1 MNPLVTM
8 RRRLGPNASRVV
20 VLSSL
25 ALFGFV
31 VLFVIQ
37 SSTSGTYEMRAQF
50 ADVRG
55 LIPGGEVRAGA
66 VAVGRVTQVELDEEA
81 DVPVV
86 TFRVDDDFRLHE
98 GASVDIRLGSNV
110 GAVNRAIELEQGD
123 TLKPELP
130 PGHLFSEDETDQPVN
145 FDLAVETLDPPT
157 RADLKQLLIGLDE
170 AIKGRGG
177 DFDRTLR
184 RSSAAMNETA
194 NLLAQV
200 SSDGESLRTLVSEGE
215 TVVRALAA
223 SPADL
228 AESADRL
235 ALLLG
240 TTGNRQAELAESVG
254 RIGPAL
260 RGGREALDRLAA
272 AAPNLRETV
281 QELGPVVDEAGPLVR
296 LLPEATAAASP
307 FAAETRKLVEG
318 GPRDLRR
325 FLPIIVAADP
335 VTKQLDPVA
344 RAALPLGQELRV
356 YSPEII
362 GAFQNFGAAS
372 GTYDAVGHILTVA
385 SGGAQ
390 TLPPSTAAGGSI
402 DQTQCTPGLLELPYI
417 RAPGTLECD
426 PWTDYED
433 SFIYPSDEGP

>member
-1 MNPLVTM
+1 
-8 RRRLGPNASRVV
+8 VV
-20 VLSSL
+20 SAL
-25 ALFGFV
+25 ALFAFV
-31 VLFVIQ
+31 ALFVIS

-50 ADVRG
+50 SDVRG

-66 VAVGRVTQVELDEEA
+66 VAVGQVTDVELNEEV
-81 DVPVV
+81 DLPEV

-98 GASVDIRLGSNV
+98 GATVDIRLGSNV

-123 TLKPELP
+123 PATPRLP
-130 PGHLFSEDETDQPVN
+130 DGYTFSEDETDQPVN

-157 RADLKQLLIGLDE
+157 RADMKALLIGLDD

-177 DFDRTLR
+177 DFDRTLE
-184 RSSAAMNETA
+184 RSSAATNETA

-200 SSDGESLRTLVSEGE
+200 SSDGESLRTLVGEGE
-215 TVVRALAA
+215 RVVRALAS
-223 SPADL
+223 SPGDL
-228 AESADRL
+228 AEVADRTA
-235 ALLLG
+235 ALLV
-240 TTGNRQAELAESVG
+240 TTGNRQAELAESVQ

-281 QELGPVVDEAGPLVR
+281 RGLGPVVAEAGPLVR
-296 LLPEATAAASP
+296 LLPDATSAGGP
-307 FAAETRKLVEG
+307 FVRETRKLVEG
-318 GPRDLRR
+318 GPRDLRK

-335 VTKQLDPVA
+335 VTEQLDSVA

-356 YSPEII
+356 YAPEII

-385 SGGAQ
+385 SGNAQ
-390 TLPPSTAAGGSI
+390 NPPSSTFSTTI
-402 DQTQCTPGLLELPYI
+402 DQTQCTPGLLELPFI
-417 RAPGTLECD
+417 RAPGALECD
-426 PWTDYED
+426 PWTDYEN
-433 SFIYPSDEGP
+433 SFIYPSDERP